1 MSSQVCV
8 SRRFSRHLIGC
19 LVAALVLMLSPG
31 AFATTLVPM
40 CGERAETIAAPPPMR
55 GAVDTSISAPC
66 NAPAELALDPMA
78 PSRAPDLAAPQESAP
93 RLPPLYYRLPRRP
106 GAALGIA
113 EAKLGGERPGFS
125 RGLDRPPR

>member
-1 MSSQVCV
+1 
-8 SRRFSRHLIGC
+8 
-19 LVAALVLMLSPG
+19 VAALVLMLSPQ

-66 NAPAELALDPMA
+66 NAPVELAVDPIA
-78 PSRAPDLAAPQESAP
+78 PSRTPDLAAPQESPP
-93 RLPPLYYRLPRRP
+93 RLPPVYYRLPRRP
-106 GAALGIA
+106 GAALEIA
-113 EAKLGGERPGFS
+113 DAQRGGDRPGFS